1 MSAMK
6 TLSALFLAAALAGAI
21 PTPGAPVALARA
33 EAAQALIST
42 REAISAALRAYPG
55 AEALDA
61 RLVDGGRGGA
71 GQRRGA
77 RARGHRRPR
86 DRGGGSGGWL

>member
-61 RLVDGGRGGA
+61 RLVDGGRPYYIVRLMQGGRRFDVRVDA
-71 GQRRGA
+71 QTGQVG
-77 RARGHRRPR
+77 
-86 DRGGGSGGWL
+86 